1 MVLSP
6 QQIVDI
12 AHRAAEDKKARD
24 ITVLD
29 ISQISIICDYFLIC
43 TGRSST
49 QVQAVA
55 EHIQDQLEEANIRP
69 LRREGFREGTWV
81 LLDYGD
87 VVIHVFQE
95 MERNFYNLERLWGD
109 AQVVEVSAKA

>member
-6 QQIVDI
+6 QKIVDI

-55 EHIQDQLEEANIRP
+55 EYIQDQLEEANIRP

-109 AQVVEVSAKA
+109 AQVVGVNAKA